1 MPVTV
6 FMKGWVTGMTEFAN
20 LLNGFFNKY
29 LCMQRGVSSNTTRT
43 YRDGFVQLLQY
54 LREEHNLRPDRI
66 KMEDIDANTIS
77 LFLDWLEEVRLVSV
91 STRNSRLAAMKS
103 FYRYVS
109 YNEPRYL
116 ERCSAILSL
125 RQKKSETKPVNYLTV
140 DAVKYL
146 LSIFDCTNV
155 RQFRDLCIIS
165 LLYESGAR
173 VSELINVKTAE
184 LRQQPP
190 YTVILHGKGNKTRII
205 PLDKSLAK
213 MLAKYIQR
221 NGLSGNDYLFFNSRN
236 EHLTREGVN
245 YILQTYF
252 KRAKTL
258 RPDLFPK
265 TISPHMLRHSRAM
278 HLLENGVNLIYI
290 RDLLGHTSV
299 ITTEIYAKANP
310 EVKRKHIEA
319 ATKEL
324 IGEHR
329 DYSDCEKD
337 RLLSWLSSLG

>member
-1 MPVTV
+1 M
-6 FMKGWVTGMTEFAN
+6 
-20 LLNGFFNKY
+20 
-29 LCMQRGVSSNTTRT
+29 
-43 YRDGFVQLLQY
+43 
-54 LREEHNLRPDRI
+54 
-66 KMEDIDANTIS
+66 
-77 LFLDWLEEVRLVSV
+77 
-91 STRNSRLAAMKS
+91 
-103 FYRYVS
+103 
-109 YNEPRYL
+109 
-116 ERCSAILSL
+116 
-125 RQKKSETKPVNYLTV
+125 
-140 DAVKYL
+140 
-146 LSIFDCTNV
+146 

-265 TISPHMLRHSRAM
+265 TISPHILRHSRAM
-278 HLLENGVNLIYI
+278 HLLENGVSYARRECWIYSC
-290 RDLLGHTSV
+290 RGLLQSARTVSFLQKRFHPRTSDARFSG
-299 ITTEIYAKANP
+299 IFLLP
-310 EVKRKHIEA
+310 D
-319 ATKEL
+319 
-324 IGEHR
+324 
-329 DYSDCEKD
+329 DY
-337 RLLSWLSSLG
+337 